1 MRCHQQ
7 NLMTINVK
15 TTKKTLTCMTEK
27 NAVSDSI
34 LFVLQCLQ
42 DC

>member
-1 MRCHQQ
+1 MRSAESDDNKCK
-7 NLMTINVK
+7 VK